1 MQVID
6 WIVENGYWAWLIMGL
21 VLLGLEVLAPGV
33 IFLWLAVAA
42 AVTGIV
48 VAIAAD
54 LGWQWQFGIFAATAI
69 AAIAIGRP
77 IYRARLK
84 TTDHP
89 NLNNR
94 LDAYIGQEFTLSTA
108 IANGRGEIRIGD
120 TVWRVAGPDQPAG
133 NRVKVIASDGALLK
147 VEPASV

>member
-48 VAIAAD
+48 VAVAAD
-54 LGWQWQFGIFAATAI
+54 IGWQWQFGIFAATAI
-69 AAIAIGRP
+69 VAIAIGRP
-77 IYRARLK
+77 IYKARLK

-94 LDAYIGQEFTLSTA
+94 LDAYVGREFTLTSA
-108 IANGRGEIRIGD
+108 ITNGRGEIKIGD
-120 TVWRVAGPDQPAG
+120 TVWRVSGPDQPAG
-133 NRVKVIASDGALLK
+133 NRVKVIASDGALLQ
-147 VEPASV
+147 VEPSEA